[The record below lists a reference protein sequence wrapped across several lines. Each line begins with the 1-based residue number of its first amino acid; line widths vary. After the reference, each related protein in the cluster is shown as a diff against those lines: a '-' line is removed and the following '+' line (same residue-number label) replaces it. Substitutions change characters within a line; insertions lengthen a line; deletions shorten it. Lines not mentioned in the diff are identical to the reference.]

1 MKGSGVLNTRTKAKM
16 LEEKNR
22 LRADFTKREKCDTIG
37 GDRSNI
43 KPVPFVY
50 PSRREKTMDGTNR
63 LTEILE
69 ASLEEVVSAAGFS
82 SDDISDDR
90 VTTALAGVTW

>member
-1 MKGSGVLNTRTKAKM
+1 MG
-16 LEEKNR
+16 
-22 LRADFTKREKCDTIG
+22 
-37 GDRSNI
+37 
-43 KPVPFVY
+43 
-50 PSRREKTMDGTNR
+50 GTNQ